1 MRFGVKYQYS
11 ILHAAVDYSAGKEGR
26 MKTLPILYIVVP
38 CYNEEEALPLSAPVF
53 RKKLGDLIERG
64 AVAPESRIVLV
75 DDGSKDA
82 TWSIIRS
89 LHESDAHFTGLRQI
103 RNRGHQN
110 ALTAGLMWSRAR
122 CDITISIDA
131 DLQDDID
138 AMDKMIEKYKEGC
151 GIVCGVRASRA
162 TDTFLKRTTARAYYG
177 LMELFGAELIDGHA
191 DYRLMDTA
199 ALEALSHYHGD
210 DLFLRGLV
218 NRLGA
223 KVGTVSYDRRAREAG
238 ESKYTLKK
246 MLKLALKGMECG
258 RKKPERTS
266 RSDDAVIAE
275 ALHA

>member
-1 MRFGVKYQYS
+1 MSKPV
-11 ILHAAVDYSAGKEGR
+11 LW
-26 MKTLPILYIVVP
+26 IVIP
-38 CYNEEEALPLSAPVF
+38 CYNEEQVLPITAPMFLEKIHSLTAQGLVSD
-53 RKKLGDLIERG
+53 K
-64 AVAPESRIVLV
+64 SRVLFV
-75 DDGSKDA
+75 NDGSRDK
-82 TWSIIRS
+82 TWELIQGFAAQDEHYIGISQS
-89 LHESDAHFTGLRQI
+89 

-138 AMDKMIEKYKEGC
+138 AMDKMVEKYKEGC

-162 TDTFLKRTTARAYYG
+162 TDTFLKRTTARGYYG
-177 LMELFGAELIDGHA
+177 LMKLFGSDLIYDHA

-258 RKKPERTS
+258 RRKPERTI

-275 ALHA
+275 VLHA

>member
-1 MRFGVKYQYS
+1 
-11 ILHAAVDYSAGKEGR
+11 
-26 MKTLPILYIVVP
+26 MKSLPILYIVVP

-53 RKKLGDLIERG
+53 RKKLGDLIDAG
-64 AVAPESRIVLV
+64 AIAPESRIVLV

-103 RNRGHQN
+103 CNRGHQN
-110 ALTAGLMWSRAR
+110 ALTAGLMWSRTR

-138 AMDKMIEKYKEGC
+138 AMDKMVEKYKEGC

-162 TDTFLKRTTARAYYG
+162 TDTFLKRTTARGYYG
-177 LMELFGAELIDGHA
+177 LMKLFGSDLIYDHA

-246 MLKLALKGMECG
+246 MLKLALEGHGVRPQKAGAHQPLG
-258 RKKPERTS
+258 RRRYRRGAACLT
-266 RSDDAVIAE
+266 AVSAPGS
-275 ALHA
+275 AGQTAR

>member
-1 MRFGVKYQYS
+1 
-11 ILHAAVDYSAGKEGR
+11 
-26 MKTLPILYIVVP
+26 MKSLPILYIVVP
-38 CYNEEEALPLSAPVF
+38 CYNEEEALPLTAPVF
-53 RKKLGDLIERG
+53 LEKLKSLIETG
-64 AVAPESRIVLV
+64 AVAPESRVVLV
-75 DDGSKDA
+75 DDGSRDT
-82 TWSIIRS
+82 TWSIIAG
-89 LHESDAHFTGLRQI
+89 LHDMDVHFTGLRQVC
-103 RNRGHQN
+103 NRGHQN
-110 ALTAGLMWSRAR
+110 ALTAGLMWARGR

-162 TDTFLKRTTARAYYG
+162 TDTFLKRTTARGYYA
-177 LMELFGAELIDGHA
+177 MMKLFGSDLIYDHA

-223 KVGTVSYDRRAREAG
+223 TVGTVTYDRRAREAG
-238 ESKYTLKK
+238 ESKYTVKK
-246 MLKLALKGMECG
+246 MVKLAVKGMECG
-258 RKKPERTS
+258 RRKPERTC

-275 ALHA
+275 VLDA